1 VAYPK
6 NVQRQ
11 YLTCPSEFQNHG
23 QLRLRLVARPD
34 KPVAQLLA
42 SLGLALPTSPKI
54 IQNVMEKI
62 A

>member
-1 VAYPK
+1 M
-6 NVQRQ
+6 QRQ